1 MSVGLLDTS
10 VVLAVAGAVAPTL
23 PDVAHV
29 SAITMAEL
37 VQGPPLARDEEERRR
52 RRVIV
57 LAAHRAFPSP
67 LPFDGDCIAAYQSV
81 VERTVGAGRRA
92 RGRTLDLLIAATA
105 LAHGMALFTA
115 NPADV
120 AHLDD
125 IVEVV
130 EVT

>member
-1 MSVGLLDTS
+1 MSIGLLDTS
-10 VVLAVAGAVAPTL
+10 VVLSMIGAAPGTL
-23 PDVAHV
+23 PDEAHV

-37 VQGPPLARDEEERRR
+37 VQGPPLARDREERRR
-52 RRVIV
+52 RSVLV

-81 VERTVGAGRRA
+81 VERTVGAGRRP

-105 LAHGMALFTA
+105 LAHGMPLFTA

-125 IVEVV
+125 LVEVV
-130 EVT
+130 PVG